1 MQTLLQ
7 ALRAAAEPTRLRILG
22 LCGHGEL
29 TVTDLVNILGQS
41 QPRVS
46 RHLRL
51 LVEAGLLDRFQ
62 EGNWAWYRMAD
73 RGLTGDLAHRLVDLI
88 PGDDPGLALDLE
100 RLEQV
105 KAGRAQAAEAY
116 FGENAGQWDEVRA
129 LHVDQQKVDAALEKV
144 LFAAPVD
151 EMLDIGTGIGSIL
164 EMAGPRVKSAIGI
177 DTSREMLSV
186 ARLSLDRAGLRNCQV
201 RQADMYSLPFPAAR
215 FDLVTLH
222 MVMHYAEDPGRA
234 IMEAARVLRPG
245 GRMVVVDFAPHD
257 KTSLQTEHA
266 HRWLG
271 FDNTTTGRF
280 FNRAGLVPCDPVLLK
295 GTPLTVCIWS
305 AVRPGDGAIAQEER
319 RPAAVAGETL

>member
-1 MQTLLQ
+1 MQALLQ

-51 LVEAGLLDRFQ
+51 LVEAGLLDRYQ

-73 RGLTGDLAHRLVDLI
+73 HGLAGELAHQLIDLI
-88 PGDDPGLALDLE
+88 PEDDPALALDLG

-105 KAGRAQAAEAY
+105 KADRARAAEAY
-116 FGENAGQWDEVRA
+116 FRENAARWDEVRA
-129 LHVDQQKVDAALEKV
+129 LHVDQQKVDAALKKA
-144 LFAAPVD
+144 LFGAPVD
-151 EMLDIGTGIGSIL
+151 ELLDIGTGTGSIL
-164 EMAGPRVKSAIGI
+164 EMAGPRVKSAVGV

-201 RQADMYSLPFPAAR
+201 RQADMYALPFPAGR
-215 FDLVTLH
+215 FDMVTLH
-222 MVMHYAEDPGRA
+222 MVLHYAEDPGRA
-234 IMEAARVLRPG
+234 VMEAARVLRPG

-257 KTSLQTEHA
+257 MTSLQVEHA

-271 FDNTTTGRF
+271 FDSGATARF
-280 FNRAGLVPCDPVLLK
+280 FDRAGLVPDAPIQLK
-295 GTPLTVCIWS
+295 GKPLTVCIW
-305 AVRPGDGAIAQEER
+305 AARC
-319 RPAAVAGETL
+319 PANDTEIPTDAARAVAARE